1 MVLYCNRMV
10 RTQIQLTEQQ
20 SVALRSIANTRNVPV
35 AELIRSSI
43 DSFLQREAASSREVL
58 VARAMA
64 VIGRFDSGLTTVS
77 TDHDDHLAEAYA
89 SQ

>member
-1 MVLYCNRMV
+1 MV

-20 SVALRSIANTRNVPV
+20 SAALRSIANSRNVPV

-43 DSFLQREAASSREVL
+43 DSFLQCEATTTREVL
-58 VARAMA
+58 VERAKA